1 MKYENY
7 IWDLGGTLIDSYA
20 VSVNVFKKILAEF
33 GILTAEDM
41 IYRRM
46 KKSSTEEAAKFFGV
60 GDIHHFMTRYRAME
74 KPMQEKPVLFP
85 GAKETLEAIC
95 NQGGQNFVISHRDH
109 SVNQLLENAGIKSLF
124 TEIVT
129 SDNQLPRKPNPS
141 SINYLIDKYHL
152 EKSKTILI
160 GDRAL
165 DIEAGENAEIS
176 TALFK
181 SDIIIAQV
189 KPTYTITELKELLTI

>member
-1 MKYENY
+1 MKFENY

-20 VSVNVFKKILAEF
+20 ISVNVFKKILAEF

-60 GDIHHFMTRYRAME
+60 GDIHLFMTRYRAME
-74 KPMQEKPVLFP
+74 KPMQENPVLFH
-85 GAKETLEAIC
+85 GAKKTLETIC
-95 NQGGQNFVISHRDH
+95 NQGGKNFVISHRDH
-109 SVNQLLENAGIKSLF
+109 SVNQLLENAGIKPLF
-124 TEIVT
+124 TEIIT

-141 SINYLIDKYHL
+141 SINYLVAKYQL
-152 EKSKTILI
+152 DQSKTILI

-165 DIEAGENAEIS
+165 DIEAGENAEIA

-181 SDIIIAQV
+181 SDIVITQV
-189 KPTYTITELKELLTI
+189 KPDYIISALPELLTL